1 MKIHIANC
9 SPQRHLFNYKL
20 PERRQPFARHIPA
33 GDQIAIEVQDTDIT
47 AIIDQHERYGFVD
60 VAKIPKDFSG
70 ICYSIDR
77 EIKVSKIKDGYEARI
92 EFLDDRA
99 EKIVEESAVV
109 INNDI
114 KNVAVNHG
122 QEQQDGLEMTIQSEP
137 LDPEQDDKSPV
148 KKNLKVTK

>member
-1 MKIHIANC
+1 M
-9 SPQRHLFNYKL
+9 
-20 PERRQPFARHIPA
+20 
-33 GDQIAIEVQDTDIT
+33 
-47 AIIDQHERYGFVD
+47 
-60 VAKIPKDFSG
+60 
-70 ICYSIDR
+70 
-77 EIKVSKIKDGYEARI
+77 
-92 EFLDDRA
+92 DDRA

>member
-1 MKIHIANC
+1 MKLHIANC

-33 GDQIAIEVQDTDIT
+33 GDQITLEVQDTDIT

-60 VAKIPKDFSG
+60 VTKIPKDFSG

-99 EKIVEESAVV
+99 EKIIEESAVV
-109 INNDI
+109 INNGI
-114 KNVAVNHG
+114 KNAAVNHG
-122 QEQQDGLEMTIQSEP
+122 QEQQDGFEMSINSEP

-148 KKNLKVTK
+148 KKNVKVTK

>member
-1 MKIHIANC
+1 MKLHIANC

-33 GDQIAIEVQDTDIT
+33 GGQIFIEGQDTDIT

-60 VAKIPKDFSG
+60 VADIPKDFSG
-70 ICYSIDR
+70 ICYSINR
-77 EIKVSKIKDGYEARI
+77 EIKVSKISDGYEARL
-92 EFLDDRA
+92 EFIDERA
-99 EKIVEESAVV
+99 EKIIEESAVV
-109 INNDI
+109 INNEI

-122 QEQQDGLEMTIQSEP
+122 QEQKDGLEMTINSEP

-148 KKNLKVTK
+148 KKNVKVSK